1 MQAPAAARHADSPPL
16 DASGQA
22 QEAGHPSSRWIA
34 LFTHPGTV
42 FKRSTPFWLD
52 FSGISLCKRQE
63 ARLPCCPNVR
73 WVPPASFNDSATR
86 RCVPAS
92 QGPMSVEVPQKSLA
106 TCLNPAACTP
116 ALHAAI
122 HGPCLDP
129 LAPAA
134 APRRWRQQRRR
145 QQPSSCARSL
155 LVQAI
160 DTSHAPDTR
169 AERQQQA

>member
-63 ARLPCCPNVR
+63 ARLPCCPNVSSPEA
-73 WVPPASFNDSATR
+73 VA
-86 RCVPAS
+86 
-92 QGPMSVEVPQKSLA
+92 
-106 TCLNPAACTP
+106 
-116 ALHAAI
+116 
-122 HGPCLDP
+122 
-129 LAPAA
+129 AA
-134 APRRWRQQRRR
+134 APSAATLELRTQ
-145 QQPSSCARSL
+145 SACAGNRHI
-155 LVQAI
+155 AR
-160 DTSHAPDTR
+160 T
-169 AERQQQA
+169 